1 MQNNAALKFAPVFS
15 DDKKIDMSIDN
26 GETKIILST
35 WTDGLGWCT
44 QKTMALDAGLLIE
57 LHRLVSAA
65 KVRVAMESASSDAE
79 DNEDTAKILQFPRF
93 A

>member
-1 MQNNAALKFAPVFS
+1 MQNNAALRFAPVFS
-15 DDKKIDMSIDN
+15 DDKKIEMSIED
-26 GETKIILST
+26 GETKIVLST

-44 QKTMALDAGLLIE
+44 QKTMALDAGLLSE

-65 KVRVAMESASSDAE
+65 KVRVALESASSHVE
-79 DNEDTAKILQFPRF
+79 GNEDTAKILQFPRF